1 MKKVS
6 IVICTYNRADFLK
19 RTLKSLQY
27 QIYKNFEVIVV
38 NGPSTDGTK
47 DILEQYKGI
56 VKIAV
61 NPKTNLS
68 ISRNMGI
75 RMSAGDIVAFIDDDA
90 IPDEHWLDDIVSMYK
105 NDKIGGVGGRV
116 YWPGGDHI
124 QFETG
129 YVDIWGDA
137 EVRVKDANYND
148 PSGKKFNFMLGT
160 NCTFLKAALLKVG
173 GFDEYYD
180 YFHDESDLCLR
191 IVQAGYQI
199 VHHKKAVIY
208 HEFAKSHIRKDTFD
222 TYHLNWFPIIKNKVY
237 FAIKNSMGLASDVDR
252 EAKVRWIKIFHLE
265 QYKDWYNNGY
275 ITAEEFMD
283 FVDKCE
289 QAYDKGYKDG
299 YHMDRQLNHML
310 DTNSDFLQYHAADT
324 GILSVC
330 LLCKDDIF
338 EAVGGTAKYTYEL
351 ADGMA
356 KMGHDVHVII
366 QGEEEAD
373 WMQGGISIH
382 KIKKEFLIDLP
393 ELNNYP
399 VTMNNV
405 QYSVCLYE
413 KLIQL
418 IDKYHID
425 VVESV
430 LWDFE
435 GAVPASLLKGKVPVI
450 VRLQSPMLK
459 VGETQQWELTED
471 LKLAADFESSLMRDA
486 DRVIAISDHIVE
498 TIRELYPNALKNQTV
513 DKVYLGVEEN
523 VCKSARKKSD
533 KTIRLLFVGRLER
546 RKGIHTVFE
555 ILPELMSQ
563 HPYFEMR
570 FLGNDTIV
578 DQVLGMSYKDY
589 FYKKYG
595 KEVWAERVTFLGQVS
610 NDIKNQEYAD
620 CDIFLA
626 PSLYESFGIIL
637 IEAMS
642 AAKPVIGCKI
652 GGMQEIIEDGVTGY
666 AIEPENTSQL
676 YEKLELLEKN
686 ETLRNELAQNG
697 WKRFQKMF
705 SKNVMVENTLKIYQ
719 DTVKT
724 RRIMCEKANREYRQR
739 K

>member
-27 QIYKNFEVIVV
+27 QTYKDFEVIVV
-38 NGPSTDGTK
+38 NGPSTDETTNV
-47 DILEQYKGI
+47 LNRYKGI
-56 VKIAV
+56 IKTAV
-61 NPKTNLS
+61 NPETNLS
-68 ISRNMGI
+68 KSRNMGI
-75 RMSAGDIVAFIDDDA
+75 QMSAGEIIAFIDDDA
-90 IPDEHWLDDIVSMYK
+90 IPDEHWLDDIISMYK

-137 EVRVKDANYND
+137 EVRVRDANYND
-148 PSGKKFNFMLGT
+148 PSGKRFNIMLGT
-160 NCTFLKAALLKVG
+160 NCTFLKKALLKVG

-199 VHHKKAVIY
+199 VHHKRAIIY

-222 TYHLNWFPIIKNKVY
+222 TYHLNWYPIIKNKVY
-237 FAIKNSMGLASDVDR
+237 FAIKNSMEHASNADR

-265 QYKDWYNNGY
+265 QYKDWYSNGY
-275 ITAEEFMD
+275 ITAEDFID

-289 QAYDKGYKDG
+289 LAYDKGYKDG
-299 YHMDRQLNHML
+299 HQLNRQLNNTL
-310 DTNSDFLQYHAADT
+310 ETNPDYLQYKAMDT

-351 ADGMA
+351 ADGMS
-356 KMGHDVHVII
+356 KMGHDIHVIM
-366 QGEEEAD
+366 QGDEEAD
-373 WMQGGISIH
+373 WMQAGISIH
-382 KIKKEFLIDLP
+382 KIKNEFLVDLP

-399 VTMNNV
+399 ITMHNV

-413 KLIQL
+413 KLVQL

-425 VVESV
+425 IVESV

-435 GAVPASLLKGKVPVI
+435 GAVPANLLKNRIPVLI
-450 VRLQSPMLK
+450 RLQSPMLK
-459 VGETQQWELTED
+459 VAETQQWELTKD
-471 LKLAADFESSLMRDA
+471 LKLAADFESSVMRDS

-498 TIRELYPNALKNQTV
+498 TIRELYPNALKDQTV
-513 DKVYLGVEEN
+513 DKVYLGVDEN
-523 VCKSARKKSD
+523 VCKSTRKKRD
-533 KTIRLLFVGRLER
+533 NTIRLLFVGRLER
-546 RKGIHTVFE
+546 RKGIHTIFE
-555 ILPELMSQ
+555 ILPELMSE
-563 HPYFEMR
+563 HSYLEIH
-570 FLGNDTIV
+570 FLGNDNIS
-578 DQVLGMSYKDY
+578 DQILGMSFKEH
-589 FYKKYG
+589 FYKRYE
-595 KEVWAERVTFLGQVS
+595 KEDWAKRVTFLGQVS
-610 NDIKNQEYAD
+610 NDMKDQEYAD

-652 GGMQEIIEDGVTGY
+652 GGMQEIIEDEVTGY
-666 AIEPENTSQL
+666 TIEPENAKQL
-676 YEKLELLEKN
+676 YEKLVALVEN
-686 ETLRNELAQNG
+686 EALRHKMGKNG
-697 WKRFQKMF
+697 WNRFQKMF
-705 SKNVMVENTLKIYQ
+705 SKKAMVENTLKIYREAVQ
-719 DTVKT
+719 KRKT
-724 RRIMCEKANREYRQR
+724 IHEKRNI
-739 K
+739 